1 MPMKETIDDDE
12 IKEEINVE
20 DDSEEEAPST
30 NMRKRFYD
38 RISNNKTLGKGRSNT
53 IMKLTGGSPLQ
64 QFLGSKGKIFSSLNN

>member
-30 NMRKRFYD
+30 NMRK
-38 RISNNKTLGKGRSNT
+38 
-53 IMKLTGGSPLQ
+53 
-64 QFLGSKGKIFSSLNN
+64 